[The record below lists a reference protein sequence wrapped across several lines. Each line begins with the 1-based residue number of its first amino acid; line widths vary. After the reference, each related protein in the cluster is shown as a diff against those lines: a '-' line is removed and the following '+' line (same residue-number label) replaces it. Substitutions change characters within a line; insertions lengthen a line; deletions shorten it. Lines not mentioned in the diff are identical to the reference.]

1 MRVRGTPA
9 QAYLLAGWLQSRL
22 GHEISLEHVDAE
34 RLEGIDLDGEP
45 TPFPPGDAP
54 LPSDGSPPPQQ
65 GWFPPVG
72 GFRFAFFTLG
82 PDTVT
87 MPADLDMGAALAEL
101 SRKLPGLADVMEPD
115 HPGMHT
121 TDSIDVDMVV
131 SGEVW
136 LELDDGAQVQLKAGD
151 CVVQNGTRHAWRNKS
166 GAPCTL
172 AVAIVGARRTR

>member
-1 MRVRGTPA
+1 MQVRRVVTGQNA
-9 QAYLLAGWLQSRL
+9 AGKAVFVS
-22 GHEISLEHVDAE
+22 DE
-34 RLEGIDLDGEP
+34 RLDATTLSLL
-45 TPFPPGDAP
+45 PGAEFHSVWGSDAIVP
-54 LPSDGSPPPQQ
+54 LPTDGSPPPMH

-87 MPADLDMGAALAEL
+87 LPADLDMGAALAEL
-101 SRKLPGLADVMEPD
+101 AAKLPGMADVMEPG

-121 TDSIDVDMVV
+121 TDTVDVDLVI

-136 LELDDGAQVQLKAGD
+136 LELDDGAQVLLKAGD

-172 AVAIVGARRTR
+172 AVVLVGAQRTP